1 MSSNQMSRENFEALI
16 VRLLEMFDVLGLK
29 RRPPIG
35 PTVTTLFHAYMWGH
49 FGGVEAES
57 SCSEKPDS
65 EPALISEETLETVT
79 LELAIMLVEAGTSG
93 VILNEHLIGL
103 RNMVINMIRENYIC
117 DNIEQLAA
125 SQAKFGLNAK
135 WGELARLCRVAE
147 DNIQRFQNLALANFP
162 NGYPT
167 LFGE

>member
-1 MSSNQMSRENFEALI
+1 MSHNQMSSGDSKAIIIRLFEK
-16 VRLLEMFDVLGLK
+16 FDMLGLK
-29 RRPPIG
+29 GRLPMG

-57 SCSEKPDS
+57 SCSEKPES
-65 EPALISEETLETVT
+65 EPVLISEETLETVV

-93 VILNEHLIGL
+93 VISNEHLIGL

-125 SQAKFGLNAK
+125 SQAKFGLNEK
-135 WGELARLCRVAE
+135 WAELARLCRVAE

-167 LFGE
+167 LLDE